1 MNNETNHSKPQKQP
15 LRLKW
20 LLQLAWRDTR
30 RSRGKLV
37 LFLSSIVL
45 GIAALVAI
53 NSFRYSL
60 QQAIDEKAKTLIGA
74 DLVIGTN
81 REPDSA
87 AVALVDSVRALGRR
101 SDENRLLSMVYFTS
115 SNGTRLVQVRAL
127 EGDFPYF
134 GTIETVPEDASRT
147 FRQGRR
153 ALVDHNLMLQYEAMP
168 GDSIKVGDATFE
180 IAGALHKI
188 PGQSALTAT
197 VAPAVYIPRQYLDE
211 TGLMQRGSRI
221 SYYFYYDLPETVQP
235 DTLANKLEP
244 RMEEYGLF
252 YDTVQ
257 TRKEGMGRA
266 YDELAGF
273 LALVGFVALLLGCV
287 GVASA
292 VHVYMRDKL
301 STIGVLRCL
310 GMSGKQAFLI
320 YLFQVM
326 GMGLLGGLA
335 GAVLGSVVQL
345 VLPQLFKT
353 FLPVDVDAAF
363 SFAAALQG
371 VLLGVLVS
379 VMFALLPLLTIRQVS
394 PLITLRASI
403 EHLTNQRDPWRW
415 GVYAIILL
423 FILLFSW
430 WQMGTWW
437 QAASFTG
444 AVVAA
449 FLLLAVLAK
458 ALSWVVR
465 RFFPSDWGYVWRQGL
480 ANLYRPNNQ
489 TLLLMVSIGLG
500 TALIGTLYLV
510 QRTLLSEVAISRS
523 ENQPNLVLFDI
534 QNAQRDT
541 VIQMTK
547 ERGLPILQLDP
558 IVTMRLER
566 VNQITGADA
575 RRDSTL
581 DIRPWLFTREYRV
594 TYRDNITDAEKTLE
608 GTWNGKY
615 TGEGPVP
622 ISLEERY
629 AERVKAGIGDTLE
642 FNVQGAPV
650 TTRVAHIREVDW
662 NRVQSN
668 FLIVFPRGILE
679 EAPQFHVLMTRSQNE
694 QQAAQFQRSIVERFP
709 NVSTIGLDLILQTL
723 DEVVSQISFVI
734 QFMALFS
741 IFTGLLVLVGSVN
754 VSKFQRIQESVLL
767 RTLGASKKQI
777 FSITALEYLLLG
789 ILAAATG
796 LLIAIGAAWALAVF
810 SFEIAFVP
818 VLWPLLVIFAIV
830 ALLTVA
836 VGLINSRGILVRP
849 PLEVLRSEV

>member
-1 MNNETNHSKPQKQP
+1 
-15 LRLKW
+15 
-20 LLQLAWRDTR
+20 
-30 RSRGKLV
+30 
-37 LFLSSIVL
+37 
-45 GIAALVAI
+45 
-53 NSFRYSL
+53 
-60 QQAIDEKAKTLIGA
+60 
-74 DLVIGTN
+74 
-81 REPDSA
+81 
-87 AVALVDSVRALGRR
+87 
-101 SDENRLLSMVYFTS
+101 
-115 SNGTRLVQVRAL
+115 
-127 EGDFPYF
+127 
-134 GTIETVPEDASRT
+134 
-147 FRQGRR
+147 
-153 ALVDHNLMLQYEAMP
+153 
-168 GDSIKVGDATFE
+168 
-180 IAGALHKI
+180 
-188 PGQSALTAT
+188 
-197 VAPAVYIPRQYLDE
+197 
-211 TGLMQRGSRI
+211 
-221 SYYFYYDLPETVQP
+221 
-235 DTLANKLEP
+235 
-244 RMEEYGLF
+244 
-252 YDTVQ
+252 
-257 TRKEGMGRA
+257 
-266 YDELAGF
+266 
-273 LALVGFVALLLGCV
+273 
-287 GVASA
+287 
-292 VHVYMRDKL
+292 
-301 STIGVLRCL
+301 
-310 GMSGKQAFLI
+310 
-320 YLFQVM
+320 
-326 GMGLLGGLA
+326 
-335 GAVLGSVVQL
+335 
-345 VLPQLFKT
+345 
-353 FLPVDVDAAF
+353 
-363 SFAAALQG
+363 
-371 VLLGVLVS
+371 
-379 VMFALLPLLTIRQVS
+379 
-394 PLITLRASI
+394 
-403 EHLTNQRDPWRW
+403 
-415 GVYAIILL
+415 
-423 FILLFSW
+423 
-430 WQMGTWW
+430 
-437 QAASFTG
+437 
-444 AVVAA
+444 
-449 FLLLAVLAK
+449 
-458 ALSWVVR
+458 
-465 RFFPSDWGYVWRQGL
+465 WGYVWRQGL

-510 QRTLLSEVAISRS
+510 KRTLLSEVAISRS
-523 ENQPNLVLFDI
+523 EKQPNLVLFDI

-594 TYRDNITDAEKTLE
+594 TYRDNITDAEQTLE
-608 GTWNGKY
+608 GTWNGNY
-615 TGEGPVP
+615 TGEGLVP

>member
-1 MNNETNHSKPQKQP
+1 
-15 LRLKW
+15 
-20 LLQLAWRDTR
+20 LQLAWRDTR
-30 RSRGKLV
+30 RSRGKLM

-53 NSFRYSL
+53 NSFRESL

-81 REPDSA
+81 SKPDSLA
-87 AVALVDSVRALGRR
+87 TVLVDSVRSLGRR
-101 SDENRLLSMVYFTS
+101 SDENRLLSMVYFTN

-134 GTIETVPEDASRT
+134 GAIETEPAAASRS

-153 ALVDHNLMLQYEAMP
+153 ALVDHNLMLQYQANP
-168 GDSIKVGDATFE
+168 GDSVRIGDTTFE

-211 TGLMQRGSRI
+211 TRLMQRGSRI
-221 SYYFYYDLPETVQP
+221 SYYYYFDLPESVQP
-235 DTLANKLEP
+235 DTLAKKLEP

-301 STIGVLRCL
+301 STIGILRCL
-310 GMSGKQAFLI
+310 GMSGRQAFLI
-320 YLFQVM
+320 YLFQVT
-326 GMGLLGGLA
+326 GMGLIGGLA
-335 GAVLGSVVQL
+335 GALLGSVVQL
-345 VLPQLFKT
+345 LLPELFKT
-353 FLPVDVDAAF
+353 FLPVQVDAGI
-363 SFAAALQG
+363 SVAAVIQG
-371 VLLGVLVS
+371 VLLGMVVS
-379 VMFALLPLLTIRQVS
+379 VLFALLPLLTIRQVS
-394 PLITLRASI
+394 PLITLRAMI
-403 EHLTNQRDPWRW
+403 EHLTRQRDPLRW
-415 GVYAIILL
+415 AVYGLILL
-423 FILLFSW
+423 FILVFSW

-437 QAASFTG
+437 QAAAFTG
-444 AVVAA
+444 TVVAA
-449 FLLLAVLAK
+449 FLVLALLAK

-465 RFFPSDWGYVWRQGL
+465 RFFPTHWGYVWRQGL

-510 QRTLLSEVAISRS
+510 QRTLLSEVAISSS

-534 QNAQRDT
+534 QDAQRDM
-541 VIQMTK
+541 VVEMTK
-547 ERGLPILQLDP
+547 TNGLPVLQLDP

-566 VNQITGADA
+566 VNQLTGADV

-581 DIRPWLFTREYRV
+581 DIKPWLFTREYRV
-594 TYRDNITDAEKTLE
+594 TYRDTLSDAEETLE
-608 GTWNGKY
+608 GTWKGNY
-615 TGEGPVP
+615 DGEGLVP

-629 AERVKAGIGDTLE
+629 AERIKAEIGDTLA
-642 FNVQGAPV
+642 FNVQGAPI
-650 TTRVAHIREVDW
+650 TTQVSHIREVDW

-668 FLIVFPRGILE
+668 FLIVFPKGVLE
-679 EAPQFHVLMTRSQNE
+679 EAPQFHVLMTRSAND
-694 QQAAQFQRSIVERFP
+694 QQAAAFQRSVVERFP
-709 NVSTIGLDLILQTL
+709 NISTIGLDLILQTL
-723 DEVVSQISFVI
+723 DEVVGQISFVI

-741 IFTGLLVLVGSVN
+741 IFTGLLVLIGSVN

-767 RTLGASKKQI
+767 RTLGASRRQI

-789 ILAAATG
+789 MLAAATG
-796 LLIAIGAAWALAVF
+796 LFIAFGAAWALAVF
-810 SFEIAFVP
+810 SFEITFVP
-818 VLWPLLVIFAIV
+818 VLWPLVVIFAVV
-830 ALLTVA
+830 ALLTVS
-836 VGLINSRGILVRP
+836 VGLVNSRGILVRP